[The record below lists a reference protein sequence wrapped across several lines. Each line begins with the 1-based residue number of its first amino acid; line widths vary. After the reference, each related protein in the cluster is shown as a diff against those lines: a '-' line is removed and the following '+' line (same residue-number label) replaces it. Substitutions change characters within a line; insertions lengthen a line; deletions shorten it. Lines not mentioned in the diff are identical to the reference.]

1 MIIIIN
7 ESFYIHKNNQMTQ
20 DDILYKSIY
29 NFIYKFSDYDTIKNN
44 EERLIAIISKNSLY
58 LKNSIKSYI
67 SNNYN
72 DNYININN
80 IFRDRQLKKL
90 IKGQIVYDEML
101 KLIEKKNKEIE
112 ELKRKLELKE

>member
-1 MIIIIN
+1 
-7 ESFYIHKNNQMTQ
+7 MTQ

-44 EERLIAIISKNSLY
+44 EERLIGIISKNSLY
-58 LKNSIKSYI
+58 LKNTIKSYI
-67 SNNYN
+67 NSNYN
-72 DNYININN
+72 DNYVNINN

-101 KLIEKKNKEIE
+101 ILIENKNKEIE
-112 ELKRKLELKE
+112 ELKMRLKNKD